1 LDCQRIGWPAIP
13 QYLGY
18 LSPADHYRGRSGAS
32 KIVALSLLEWER
44 ESMSMASRAI
54 QTVSALALLGALIPL
69 PATAEPGAV
78 GVVTTLQGTALVQR
92 AALSAPKPLVFKDD
106 VFSRDRIST
115 GERTLVR
122 VLLGGKA
129 VVTVRELSVLA
140 ISEQGGR
147 AVIVL
152 DSGAVTASVA
162 HSRLAPGESIEI
174 RTRNAV
180 AAVRGTVLSV
190 EAGEAPAAGGPAVPL
205 SRIHVLSG
213 NVEVSASAD
222 PAAVT
227 VMVGAQ
233 QQVSVTG
240 NTLGAVLPA
249 PLVTAGSQS
258 GPAAPQHGAPP
269 DPFVDALAM
278 RENGRALGLAHSI
291 LGPDPGAGGQSDQA
305 GGDQPALQ
313 QDNALATFGGPDGD
327 GRRGGRGRGVG
338 GGMPNVPLTA
348 IGRGNHGHGHG
359 HH

>member
-1 LDCQRIGWPAIP
+1 
-13 QYLGY
+13 
-18 LSPADHYRGRSGAS
+18 
-32 KIVALSLLEWER
+32 
-44 ESMSMASRAI
+44 MSMASRAI

-92 AALSAPKPLVFKDD
+92 AALSAPKPLLFKDD

-129 VVTVRELSVLA
+129 VVTVRELSVLS

-147 AVIVL
+147 AVVAL

-180 AAVRGTVLSV
+180 AAVRGTVLTV
-190 EAGEAPAAGGPAVPL
+190 EAGEAPAGAGGGPAVPL

-249 PLVTAGSQS
+249 PALAAGSQS
-258 GPAAPQHGAPP
+258 GPAAPQHDAPP

-291 LGPDPGAGGQSDQA
+291 LGPDPGGGGQSDEV
-305 GGDQPALQ
+305 GGGRLQ

-327 GRRGGRGRGVG
+327 GRRGGRGRGAG
-338 GGMPNVPLTA
+338 GGMPNVPITA
-348 IGRGNHGHGHG
+348 ISRGNNGHGHG